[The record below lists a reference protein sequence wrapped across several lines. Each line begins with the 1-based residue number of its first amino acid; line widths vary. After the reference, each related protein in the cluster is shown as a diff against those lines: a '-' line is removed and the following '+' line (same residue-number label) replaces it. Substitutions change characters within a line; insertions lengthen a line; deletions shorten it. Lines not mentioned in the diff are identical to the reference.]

1 MKNYYEILGVDHDAG
16 KQEIKKAYYKLAKQW
31 HPDVVPHPKKKE
43 AEEKFKKISEA
54 YHVLT
59 NARSQYDSGYVSD
72 DIFKDL
78 DKQWEEMYA
87 SFQNIQD
94 MFEEFSE
101 NMEAHF
107 VAFEIKMSMVLRFF
121 MAFSCVSLSFLV
133 IEKINTTIFWVL
145 CIVLSSIVIGYLL
158 ALAIELVMF
167 KELKI
172 KPGKEIYWIK
182 SVILKRFKRKK
193 NKSTSITKRHSEY
206 NSGKYSE

>member
-1 MKNYYEILGVDHDAG
+1 MKNYYEILGVSHEAD
-16 KQEIKKAYYKLAKQW
+16 KQEIKKAYYNLAKQW

-59 NARSQYDSGYVSD
+59 NARSQYDSGYVPD

-78 DKQWEEMYA
+78 NKQWEEMYA
-87 SFQNIQD
+87 SFQNLQD
-94 MFEEFSE
+94 TFEEFSE

-107 VAFEIKMSMVLRFF
+107 EEFEIKMSMVLRFF
-121 MAFSCVSLSFLV
+121 MAFSCISVSILFMT
-133 IEKINTTIFWVL
+133 KINTTIFFEL
-145 CIVLSSIVIGYLL
+145 CIVLSTAVIGYLA
-158 ALAIELVMF
+158 ALVIELVMF

-182 SVILKRFKRKK
+182 SMIMNSFKRKK
-193 NKSTSITKRHSEY
+193 KKSTSIIKR
-206 NSGKYSE
+206 G

>member
-1 MKNYYEILGVDHDAG
+1 MKNYYEILGVNHDAG
-16 KQEIKKAYYKLAKQW
+16 KQEIRKAYYKLAKQW

-59 NARSQYDSGYVSD
+59 NARSQYDSGYVPD

-78 DKQWEEMYA
+78 NKQWEEMYA
-87 SFQNIQD
+87 SFQNLQD
-94 MFEEFSE
+94 TFEEFSE

-107 VAFEIKMSMVLRFF
+107 EEFEIKMSMVLRFF
-121 MAFSCVSLSFLV
+121 MAFSCISVSILFMT
-133 IEKINTTIFWVL
+133 KINTTIFFEL
-145 CIVLSSIVIGYLL
+145 CIVLSTAVIGYLA
-158 ALAIELVMF
+158 ALVIELVMF

-182 SVILKRFKRKK
+182 SMIMNSFKRKK
-193 NKSTSITKRHSEY
+193 KKSTSIIKR
-206 NSGKYSE
+206 G

>member
-16 KQEIKKAYYKLAKQW
+16 KQEIRKAYYKLAKQW
-31 HPDVVPHPKKKE
+31 HPDVVLHPKKKE

-72 DIFKDL
+72 EIFKDL

-87 SFQNIQD
+87 SFQNLQD

-107 VAFEIKMSMVLRFF
+107 EEFEIKMSMVLRFF
-121 MAFSCVSLSFLV
+121 MAFSCISVSILFMT
-133 IEKINTTIFWVL
+133 KINTTIFWVL
-145 CIVLSSIVIGYLL
+145 CIVLSSAVIGYLL

-172 KPGKEIYWIK
+172 NPGKEIYWIK
-182 SVILKRFKRKK
+182 SVIMNSFKRKK
-193 NKSTSITKRHSEY
+193 KQSTSITKKRGIGE
-206 NSGKYSE
+206 

>member
-16 KQEIKKAYYKLAKQW
+16 KQEIRKAYYKLAKQW

-59 NARSQYDSGYVSD
+59 NARSQYDSGYVPD

-78 DKQWEEMYA
+78 NKQWEEMYA
-87 SFQNIQD
+87 SFQNLQD
-94 MFEEFSE
+94 TFEEFSE

-107 VAFEIKMSMVLRFF
+107 EEFEIKMSMVLRFF
-121 MAFSCVSLSFLV
+121 MAFSCVSVSFLV
-133 IEKINTTIFWVL
+133 ISKINTTIFGGL
-145 CIVLSSIVIGYLL
+145 CIVLSSAVIGYLL

-172 KPGKEIYWIK
+172 NPGKEIYWIK
-182 SVILKRFKRKK
+182 KMIMSSFKKK
-193 NKSTSITKRHSEY
+193 KKKSTSVSAWRKAH
-206 NSGKYSE
+206 GA